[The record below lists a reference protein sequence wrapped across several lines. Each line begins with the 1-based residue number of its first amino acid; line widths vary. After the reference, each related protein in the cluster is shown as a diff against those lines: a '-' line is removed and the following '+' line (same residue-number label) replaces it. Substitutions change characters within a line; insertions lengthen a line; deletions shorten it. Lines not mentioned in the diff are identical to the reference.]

1 MGIGWGTQQRDDEGT
16 SFLDALRFHGGGTL
30 LGLLWGVAMFQINR
44 VFFWW
49 SSPLVISLL
58 LSIPVSMLTSS
69 ANLGRLFR
77 RIRLFTTPEEVRL
90 PQEYEDIETY
100 LQATSDTAKGLK
112 LPPEEGFVRAAVD
125 PGTNALHRVL
135 LRGPR
140 RLDPEIAIRRDALLE
155 KALQQGPDGLSKKE
169 KKELLYDGERMAR
182 LHEQIWELP
191 RDILAARWKVSLN

>member
-1 MGIGWGTQQRDDEGT
+1 MC
-16 SFLDALRFHGGGTL
+16 
-30 LGLLWGVAMFQINR
+30 
-44 VFFWW
+44 
-49 SSPLVISLL
+49 SSDLISLL

-69 ANLGRLFR
+69 ANLGRLLR
-77 RIRLFTTPEEVRL
+77 RMRLFTTPEEVRL

-100 LQATSDTAKGLK
+100 LQVTNDTAKGLK

-125 PGTNALHRVL
+125 PGTNTLHRVL

-140 RLDPEIAIRRDALLE
+140 RLAPEIAKRRDALLE
-155 KALQQGPDGLSKKE
+155 KALQQGPDMLTKKE